1 MNKFNAIVATE
12 ENGRVDITKKDMSF
26 DDLPK
31 GEVLIR
37 VIYSSL
43 NFKDGLVLN
52 GNKGKV
58 IRKFPMVPGVDLAG
72 IVEES
77 SNSMFAKGDEV
88 VATGSGLSEV
98 TWGGF
103 SEFARLDSEKII
115 HLPKGIDLKTSM
127 VIGTAGFT
135 AMLCILALEKNG
147 IDKEKNIIVTGAAGG
162 VGSIAVA
169 ILSNLGYSVTAATGR
184 EENIEFLK
192 ELGAKNCISREELM
206 RDSKPLESATWGGP
220 IDTVGGEI
228 ISTVIAQLASNTAVA
243 SCGNAAGINLNTTV
257 LPFILRGVSL
267 LGIDSVN
274 CDQDLR
280 KKTWLRLESDISA
293 KKIDVIANE
302 ISFDEL
308 IDKSK
313 EILIGGIRGRTVVKI
328 V

>member
-206 RDSKPLESATWGGP
+206 RDSKPLESATWGGA